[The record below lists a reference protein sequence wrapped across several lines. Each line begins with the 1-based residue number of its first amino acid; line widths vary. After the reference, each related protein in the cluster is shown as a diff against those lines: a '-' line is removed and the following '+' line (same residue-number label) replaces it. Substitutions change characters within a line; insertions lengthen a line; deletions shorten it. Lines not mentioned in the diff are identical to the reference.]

1 LAILSVSHRTPVGQT
16 ESQAR
21 FYTEN
26 QYESAPTNFLSG
38 HQLVLQR
45 PTHQTLPASPMIT
58 ENKQS
63 IWESVV
69 YDIGFFRMYSLNFS
83 A

>member
-1 LAILSVSHRTPVGQT
+1 M
-16 ESQAR
+16 
-21 FYTEN
+21 
-26 QYESAPTNFLSG
+26 
-38 HQLVLQR
+38 LQCLTR
-45 PTHQTLPASPMIT
+45 QTLPASPVIT